1 MNKIEQKRR
10 RANEGRG
17 ERRRRGVQTEK
28 ENREMRE
35 QYKNTSSFFIIE
47 LVCIFLELKK
57 KIYIYLKLVKKGEEN
72 VTNIESPE
80 IKSKP

>member
-1 MNKIEQKRR
+1 MKEEEKEGGEEYKQKRKIEKW
-10 RANEGRG
+10 
-17 ERRRRGVQTEK
+17 K
-28 ENREMRE
+28 EEREMRE
-35 QYKNTSSFFIIE
+35 QYKNTSLFFIIE

-57 KIYIYLKLVKKGEEN
+57 IYIYSKLVKKGEEN

>member
-1 MNKIEQKRR
+1 MKEEEKEGGEEYKQKRK
-10 RANEGRG
+10 
-17 ERRRRGVQTEK
+17 TEK
-28 ENREMRE
+28 WKEERKMRE

-57 KIYIYLKLVKKGEEN
+57 KYIYLKLVKKGEEN